1 MEKTTDFQLLKN
13 DSVNGNS
20 SNDKESPQVRI
31 VTINKKKFVIGLKWQ
46 GLDNP
51 RHYMKQARAIGKE
64 KGLDVVAIRH
74 GIGIQAGF
82 APRRSSGLKGLYSI
96 AVSLVSLINGDWI
109 GAFAL
114 PSKLDSDEKEYVVV
128 AKMDGGKIIPWTDK
142 VLTKKEVEELIPDL
156 KSMMLTN
163 DSSVQVYGDPDI
175 SFVTDELTLE
185 AVLKPALLK
194 KQFKIRPLT
203 LGLTKKELFLFA
215 FIITAT
221 ISIAVG
227 LKLYMDH
234 RQAVSDEEERQNALR
249 KIQLDKQAKYE
260 TALKNMIHPWV
271 NQPGAKELISYCDA
285 RLKLGDLS
293 LSGWMVSSFE
303 CTKDSVSMTYKR
315 LDDTG
320 ATVENFKKNV
330 LEKFGADVVISFD
343 VKDFNTAVFSLKNSI
358 ASQGDDP
365 IFPIGLQLSKLISL
379 FQALNI
385 NFDIKN
391 EEIKPQTDEEKEL
404 NLPKQDWVETKFS
417 YTSDLKPKMVFTE
430 SEYAGYRISKI
441 TYVPSFETG
450 AMKYSVEGSI
460 YGKE

>member
-1 MEKTTDFQLLKN
+1 MEKSTDLHLLN
-13 DSVNGNS
+13 DDSVTGHS
-20 SNDKESPQVRI
+20 SIGKESPQVRI

-46 GLDNP
+46 GLDSP

-114 PSKLDSDEKEYVVV
+114 PSDLNSDEKEYVVV

-185 AVLKPALLK
+185 AVLKPSLLK

-203 LGLTKKELFLFA
+203 LGLTKKELFQFA
-215 FIITAT
+215 FIITAV
-221 ISIAVG
+221 ISGVVG

-234 RQAVSDEEERQNALR
+234 RQEVFDEEERQKAIR

-260 TALKNMIHPWV
+260 TALKNLIHPWV
-271 NQPGAKELISYCDA
+271 NQPGAKELITYCDA
-285 RLKLGDLS
+285 QLKLGDLS

-303 CTKDSVSMTYKR
+303 CTKDATSMTYNR

-320 ATVENFKKNV
+320 ATVENFKKSV
-330 LEKFGADVVISFD
+330 LDKFGKDVVISFD
-343 VKDFNTAVFSLKNSI
+343 MKNFNTAVFSLKNTI

-365 IFPIGLQLSKLISL
+365 MFPIGLQLGKLISML
-379 FQALNI
+379 QALNI
-385 NFDIKN
+385 NFDIKT
-391 EEIKPQTDEEKEL
+391 EEVKPQTDEEKEL

-417 YTSDLKPKMVFTE
+417 YTSDVKPKMVFTE
-430 SEYAGYRISKI
+430 SEYTGYRISKI

-450 AMKYSVEGSI
+450 AMKYSVEGSV
-460 YGKE
+460 YGKN